1 MKAQEEGKLQALF
14 DQASE
19 QEKQA
24 LAAEKMNESF
34 MEMGKSLM
42 PVLQTMTKIVTFAAE
57 NVELIGT
64 AIGLY
69 GVINTLLLAQKLNAK
84 GVTSEDKKQLLLG
97 KSKLA
102 QLAAQAVAFALAN
115 PITALIGLGVAATVG
130 AIAYS
135 ALSKAGD
142 INSPADGKTQIS
154 TKEGGLFELSP
165 NDDIVAAPG
174 ASAALA
180 NASSGGGT
188 PALSAKL
195 EQLQAQTNIL
205 LKQILS
211 KQGTVTMDSE
221 NVGTAVSMAT
231 YEISS

>member
-1 MKAQEEGKLQALF
+1 MKMQEEGKLQQLF
-14 DQASE
+14 DQAAE
-19 QEKQA
+19 QEKMA
-24 LAAEKMNESF
+24 LAAKSMNEAF

-57 NVELIGT
+57 NVKLIGT

-84 GVTSEDKKQLLLG
+84 GVTAEDKKQLLLG

-115 PITALIGLGVAATVG
+115 PIAALIGLGVAATVG
-130 AIAYS
+130 AIAYG
-135 ALSKAGD
+135 AMNKAGD

-188 PALSAKL
+188 SASSAKL

-205 LKQILS
+205 LSQLLNKNASI
-211 KQGTVTMDSE
+211 KMDSE
-221 NVGTAVSMAT
+221 ELGTAISLNN
-231 YEISS
+231 YEISA